1 MPMKRKHALA
11 TLIDQV
17 RAVNG
22 WSDTDVVERARKR
35 GHQLSKSN
43 VSRVRLDDVQSIKG
57 DLIRALADGL
67 GISPNQV
74 AAAALASMGLPLYDV
89 AGWDTEQAIR
99 RDPALSERSRRVLLA
114 LLHELQETAPPDR
127 VTADTDPAATEKDRT
142 ASDDELYAA
151 YMRGEGGFDAVT
163 ERRFRARSEA
173 EAHQQDDYDLA
184 RRLGQTDLGKAFDA
198 IDRAGEGPDAP
209 GPEGGAWHARGAGQR
224 ST

>member
-1 MPMKRKHALA
+1 MKPKHALA

-43 VSRVRLDDVQSIKG
+43 VSRVRMEDVQSIKG

-114 LLHELQETAPPDR
+114 LLYELQETVPPER
-127 VTADTDPAATEKDRT
+127 IPVQTDPAANTDWP
-142 ASDDELYAA
+142 
-151 YMRGEGGFDAVT
+151 GFAVQS
-163 ERRFRARSEA
+163 ADSES
-173 EAHQQDDYDLA
+173 QDDYDLA
-184 RRLGQTDLGKAFDA
+184 RRLGQTDLGETLDA
-198 IDRAGEGPDAP
+198 IDRAGESADPE
-209 GPEGGAWHARGAGQR
+209 GPEGGA
-224 ST
+224 